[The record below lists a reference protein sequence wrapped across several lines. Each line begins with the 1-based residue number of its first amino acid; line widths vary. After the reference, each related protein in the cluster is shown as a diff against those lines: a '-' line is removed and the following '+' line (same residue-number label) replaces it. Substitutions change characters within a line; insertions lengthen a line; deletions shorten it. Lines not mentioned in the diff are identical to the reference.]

1 MRHFALQVYEKTTG
15 RKILSRLNELNQ
27 TQWLSHDEL
36 LAYQQ
41 KKLHKVVEY
50 AYQKVPYYQRIFKQI
65 GFHPNYLYKDPDS
78 FSKLPKLT
86 KAIIRENFD
95 DLVTTD
101 SERRKHMNKLA
112 TSGSTGRPLIFMQDS
127 DFRDYV
133 TADIQRHVA
142 WAGCKLG
149 EPQAFIW
156 GASSQMSLKKKTR
169 AKLIDFIWNRFLTDA
184 FVMTEESLS
193 EFAELVSKRKPKV
206 LFGYTTAIY
215 KFAQFIRTS
224 KFQPVTFEGV
234 ITTAETL
241 LSPVREY
248 IEETFQC
255 KVFNRYGTLELGGV
269 ACECEKHTG
278 LHVSMENNYVEIL
291 KNGSAAKP
299 GEVGEIIVTN
309 LNNLGMPFIRYSI
322 EDAGAW
328 YVGKD
333 CSCERGNQMIEMLE
347 GRLVDSFQTRD
358 GRTVWAGFA
367 GAGFRCLTHPTIKQF
382 QVVQKSLDNMIV
394 RLVREGDIPQDTL
407 DEITNVIQT
416 TFGSTIVVDFEFP
429 DQIEPLKSGKHQY
442 AVSELNK

>member
-1 MRHFALQVYEKTTG
+1 MYEKTTG

-36 LAYQQ
+36 LALQQ
-41 KKLHKVVEY
+41 KKLHRVVEY
-50 AYQKVPYYQRIFKQI
+50 AYQNVPYYQRIFKKI
-65 GFHPNYLYKDPDS
+65 GFHPNYLYKDPDC
-78 FSKLPKLT
+78 FSKLPILT
-86 KAIIRENFD
+86 KAMISENFD
-95 DLVTTD
+95 EIVTTSND
-101 SERRKHMNKLA
+101 RRKQMNKLA
-112 TSGSTGRPLIFMQDS
+112 TSGSTGHPLIFMQDS

-142 WAGCKLG
+142 WAGCRLG

-156 GASSQMSLKKKTR
+156 GASNQTSLIKKTR
-169 AKLIDFIWNRFLTDA
+169 AKMIDIIWNRFLTDA
-184 FVMTEESLS
+184 FIMTEESLS
-193 EFAELVSKRKPKV
+193 EFAELISKRKPKV

-215 KFAQFIRTS
+215 KFAQFIRSS

-269 ACECEKHTG
+269 ACECEMHTG
-278 LHVSMENNYVEIL
+278 LHVSMENNYVEIV
-291 KNGSAAKP
+291 KNGSSTKP

-328 YVGKD
+328 YVGED
-333 CSCERGNQMIEMLE
+333 CSCGRGNQMIEMLE

-382 QVVQKSLDNMIV
+382 QVVQKSLDSMIV
-394 RLVREGDIPQDTL
+394 RLVREGDIPQDIL
-407 DEITNVIQT
+407 DEISNVIQT

-429 DQIEPLKSGKHQY
+429 AQIMPLKSGKHQY

>member
-1 MRHFALQVYEKTTG
+1 MRHFALQLYEKTTG

-27 TQWLSHDEL
+27 TQWLSYDEL
-36 LAYQQ
+36 LTYQQ

-50 AYQKVPYYQRIFKQI
+50 AYQNVSYYERIFKQI
-65 GFHPNYLYKDPDS
+65 GFHPNDLHKDPES
-78 FSKLPKLT
+78 FSELPILT
-86 KAIIRENFD
+86 KAIIRENFNE
-95 DLVTTD
+95 LITTD
-101 SERRKHMNKLA
+101 SNRRKQLNKLA
-112 TSGSTGRPLIFMQDS
+112 TSGSTGHPLIFMQDP

-142 WAGCKLG
+142 WAGCELG

-156 GASSQMSLKKKTR
+156 GASSQMSLMKKTR

-184 FVMTEESLS
+184 FIMTELSLS
-193 EFAELVSKRKPKV
+193 GFAKLITKRKPKV

-215 KFAQFIRTS
+215 KFAQFIRSS
-224 KFQPVTFEGV
+224 KYQHITFEGV
-234 ITTAETL
+234 ITTSETL

-248 IEETFQC
+248 IEDTFQC

-278 LHVSMENNYVEIL
+278 LHVSMENNYVEIVN
-291 KNGSAAKP
+291 NGSPAKP

-328 YVGKD
+328 YGGEN
-333 CSCERGNQMIEMLE
+333 CSCGRESQMIEMLE

-382 QVVQKSLDNMIV
+382 QVVQKTLDSMIV
-394 RLVREGDIPQDTL
+394 RLVREGDIPQDIL

-429 DQIEPLKSGKHQY
+429 DQILPLKSGKHQY